1 MLFTLAKTVQQEDKC
16 DFKNLKDQL
25 KWIMYIFTM

>member
-1 MLFTLAKTVQQEDKC
+1 MIFTLAKTEQQEDKC
-16 DFKNLKDQL
+16 DLKNLKDQL